1 MTLNRFIQLFIDRL
15 NKLLLCLGRDLLGA
29 AVNHAFCH
37 GVHQIAPVYEKGIE
51 ALASA
56 LFILPIHLCPLVI
69 FKGVWSGTALCRK
82 CGLYL
87 NKMVHTVLVLKVLQ
101 NLK

>member
-1 MTLNRFIQLFIDRL
+1 MTLNRLIQPFMDRL
-15 NKLLLCLGRDLLGA
+15 NKFLFSLGRDLLGA

-37 GVHQIAPVYEKGIE
+37 GVHQITPVHKKVIE

-56 LFILPIHLCPLVI
+56 LFVLPIRLCPLVI
-69 FKGVWSGTALCRK
+69 FKGTWIVTASCCKCRFYPGK
-82 CGLYL
+82 
-87 NKMVHTVLVLKVLQ
+87 TVCAVLALKVLQ